1 MKFTPLLLEGAYEID
16 LKFMEDERGFFARMY
31 CDEEFANHQLNI
43 SWAQMN
49 LSLNRNSGTI
59 RGLHFQRAPAADIKL
74 VRCVRGAVRDIIVD
88 MRGISKTFGQYCNVE
103 LNADRRNAIYIPRG
117 FAHGFQTLED
127 DTELQYFHSC
137 AYTPAYEGGINPFD
151 PGLGIDWD
159 PEVSSISD
167 RDRNLPMLA
176 ECAPL

>member
-16 LKFMEDERGFFARMY
+16 LKLMEDERGFFARMY
-31 CDEEFANHQLNI
+31 CDEEFANHQLNM
-43 SWAQMN
+43 SWVQMN

-59 RGLHFQRAPAADIKL
+59 RGLHFQREPAADIKL

-88 MRGISKTFGQYCNVE
+88 MRGISKTFGQYCCVE
-103 LNADRRNAIYIPRG
+103 LNADRRNAIYIPQG

-137 AYTPAYEGGINPFD
+137 AYAPEYEGGINPFD
-151 PGLGIDWD
+151 PGLSIAWD
-159 PEVSSISD
+159 LEVASISD
-167 RDRNLPMLA
+167 RDRDLPMLN
-176 ECAPL
+176 ECSPL